1 MVEKVQV
8 QSKNKIK
15 FHYNSWNSRNSG
27 VTDQPD
33 RSTNRIMTQNQRG
46 FLDNKMGQILKNK
59 KFDLQFI

>member
-8 QSKNKIK
+8 QSKYKIK
-15 FHYNSWNSRNSG
+15 FHYNSWNSRNSS